1 MLRAILGAH
10 PSLASLTSRLVDW
23 TEGNPF
29 FLEESVQSLVETGE
43 LAGERG
49 AYRLARG
56 ATDLVVPGTVE
67 ELLANRVNRLPQRE
81 RTLLQAAS
89 VIGRDVPHALLSAIA
104 ELSEDELRD
113 SLNQLRSA
121 EFVYETSTFPD
132 SVYTFRHALT
142 QAVIYTSLPEPARRA
157 LHSRI
162 FAIMQRLWR
171 EPFGE
176 LADRFAHHAFQGQVW
191 DKAVALLADA
201 GERAFAALREP

>member
-1 MLRAILGAH
+1 MLRAILGVH

-56 ATDLVVPGTVE
+56 ITDLEVPGTVE
-67 ELLANRVNRLPQRE
+67 ELLATRVNRLPERE

-113 SLNQLRSA
+113 SLNRRASA
-121 EFVYETSTFPD
+121 AVVSATSPFPHRVLTFP
-132 SVYTFRHALT
+132 RALT
-142 QAVIYTSLPEPARRA
+142 QAFISTSLPEPARRA

-162 FAIMQRLWR
+162 FATMQRLWR

-176 LADRFAHHAFQGQVW
+176 LADRFAHHAFQGQV
-191 DKAVALLADA
+191 
-201 GERAFAALREP
+201 